1 VSTTPT
7 RIQHTSEVID
17 TPPPDIPHHSR
28 QGARQGSY
36 ATMHTRRG
44 ASRAH
49 RLRAIQAA
57 ARGGEAQLLPP
68 GARTRGWLKA
78 GDQRRALGPRGGDA
92 TR

>member
-1 VSTTPT
+1 
-7 RIQHTSEVID
+7 
-17 TPPPDIPHHSR
+17 
-28 QGARQGSY
+28 
-36 ATMHTRRG
+36 MHTRRG